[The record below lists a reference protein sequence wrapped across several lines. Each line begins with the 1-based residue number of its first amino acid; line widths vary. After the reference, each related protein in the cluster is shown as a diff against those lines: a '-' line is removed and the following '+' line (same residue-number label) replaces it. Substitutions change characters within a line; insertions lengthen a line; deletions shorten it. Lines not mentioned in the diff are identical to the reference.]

1 MAYQRVVL
9 LVDQKGRLMADTMG
23 HWTGR
28 TTVKLMVLQKAGG
41 SAPQMV
47 HLSVDVKARRTAS

>member
-1 MAYQRVVL
+1 